1 MSLCPICNQQID
13 NCLCRENQSLRT
25 DGKYRVVLDHLY
37 FYNNEQIHHLI
48 GITKQLKICGYDD
61 DAKMW
66 SLMKLKIF
74 LIAGMPK
81 YICPICHKSFDDCRC
96 RYDLPEGG
104 TLAYVEVILDHL
116 YLCSDEQLQ
125 HIIKLE
131 KEWNLFYN
139 DDRQMILDFIH
150 KGGD

>member
-1 MSLCPICNQQID
+1 MALCPICNQQID
-13 NCLCRENQSLRT
+13 NCLCHENQSLQK

-81 YICPICHKSFDDCRC
+81 YICPICHKPFDDCRC

-131 KEWNLFYN
+131 KEWNLFYD
-139 DDRQMILDFIH
+139 DDRQMILNFIH

>member
-1 MSLCPICNQQID
+1 MALCPICNQQID

-96 RYDLPEGG
+96 RCDLPEGG

-125 HIIKLE
+125 HIIELE